1 MLWTGSQRGLRGRV
15 LRIALRPWARRSTVL
30 CLVLASRYPPTS
42 TPPAAF
48 LRASVTPVGANPTR
62 LRQFEGSGD
71 YYAMGSVGAP
81 STGEYFIVYSV
92 GAGESFGNTML
103 FSWYDAGPLTVG
115 DYPIHE
121 PQGGPEETRK
131 GLEAVLSTHRHGV
144 ESYASTTG
152 TLTITSVS
160 DSAFEGRFSFRASRY
175 CFRRPD
181 IPGGDGS
188 CIPSPIDLLAPQVD
202 IEGTFVLVKRSAP
215 GSRAGGP

>member
-131 GLEAVLSTHRHGV
+131 GSRRCSPRTGTGRSRTPLRRVHSRSPAYPIQHSRGGSRFAPRAIASAVLT
-144 ESYASTTG
+144 
-152 TLTITSVS
+152 
-160 DSAFEGRFSFRASRY
+160 FRAAMDRAFLRQSIYWRHRWTSR
-175 CFRRPD
+175 
-181 IPGGDGS
+181 G
-188 CIPSPIDLLAPQVD
+188 
-202 IEGTFVLVKRSAP
+202 RSF
-215 GSRAGGP
+215 S